1 MKVISKMLELLSRLF
16 QLKNAVAIVFFIYS
30 LSDLVNG
37 FKISNFLSVTL
48 FTFVVLVISICEFV
62 EKYRNLTVIAKGD
75 IITNDES
82 TSNK

>member
-1 MKVISKMLELLSRLF
+1 M

-37 FKISNFLSVTL
+37 FKISNFLSVAL

-62 EKYRNLTVIAKGD
+62 EKYRNLTVIANGD
-75 IITNDES
+75 ITTNDES